1 MDTKPMNAFGAYAV
15 VAGVGAVGSLL
26 IALIGF
32 TSFKQ
37 VTDGAMWAIAAA
49 SAIPAVMAIAI
60 ASFINRSHT
69 AAIGAAPG
77 HYPNTAQDAPRAAAA
92 PEGSY
97 TPRRG

>member
-26 IALIGF
+26 IALIGYK
-32 TSFKQ
+32 SFERI
-37 VTDGAMWAIAAA
+37 TDGAMWAIAVTAMV
-49 SAIPAVMAIAI
+49 PAVMAIAI

-69 AAIGAAPG
+69 AAVRGAFGRHP
-77 HYPNTAQDAPRAAAA
+77 HETDDVPRSPPA